1 MSWLNRLRYPRTPE
15 GRKRY
20 IKDSLNSYQC
30 KFPFILLIVIGIAGM
45 ILSLVWCFESKDF
58 NGSWLIAL
66 LSLLIFALGIQG
78 IKNRES

>member
-1 MSWLNRLRYPRTPE
+1 MSWFNRMRYPRTDS

-20 IKDSLNSYQC
+20 VKDSLKSYQC
-30 KFPFILLIVIGIAGM
+30 KIPFLMLILAGIAGM
-45 ILSLVWCFESKDF
+45 ILSLIWCFESKDF

-78 IKNRES
+78 IKNRE

>member
-45 ILSLVWCFESKDF
+45 ILSLVWCFKGTDF
-58 NGSWLIAL
+58 KIGNHDTKVWFLVPIEKN
-66 LSLLIFALGIQG
+66 LS
-78 IKNRES
+78 E

>member
-1 MSWLNRLRYPRTPE
+1 MSWFNRMRYPRTDS

-20 IKDSLNSYQC
+20 VKDSLKSYQC
-30 KFPFILLIVIGIAGM
+30 KIPFLMLILAGIAGM
-45 ILSLVWCFESKDF
+45 ILSLIWCFESKDF

>member
-1 MSWLNRLRYPRTPE
+1 MRYPRTDS

-20 IKDSLNSYQC
+20 VKDSLKSYQC
-30 KFPFILLIVIGIAGM
+30 KIPFLMLILAGIAGM
-45 ILSLVWCFESKDF
+45 ILSLIWCFESKDF

-78 IKNRES
+78 IKNRE